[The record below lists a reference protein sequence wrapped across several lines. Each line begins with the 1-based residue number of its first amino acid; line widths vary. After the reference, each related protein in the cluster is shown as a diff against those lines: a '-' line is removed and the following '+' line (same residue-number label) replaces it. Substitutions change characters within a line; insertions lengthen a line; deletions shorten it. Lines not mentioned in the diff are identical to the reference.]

1 MKYEWILF
9 DADETL
15 FSFNSYLGL
24 KPLLSRYGV
33 EFSEEDYAA
42 FQAVNKPL
50 WIEYQEKKI
59 SAKELQT
66 RRFAHLSALTGQ
78 DPLVLNQELMAQ
90 MALVSA
96 PLEGVMDMLS
106 ALAGKVKMGI
116 ITNGF
121 HALQQKRLEN
131 TKTIDFFEMVV
142 VSEIVG
148 AAKPAP
154 EIFEYAFERIEDL
167 NKRSVLMVG
176 DTLTS
181 DILGGNQVGIDTCWF
196 NPQHQLN
203 DTTIQPTYEIQHIRQ
218 LVEIASGQF

>member
-90 MALVSA
+90 MALVST

-131 TKTIDFFEMVV
+131 TKTTDFFEMVV
-142 VSEIVG
+142 VSEVVG

-196 NPQHQLN
+196 NPQRQLN

-218 LVEIASGQF
+218 LVEIASGRF

>member
-50 WIEYQEKKI
+50 WVEYQEKKI
-59 SAKELQT
+59 NAKELQT

-90 MALVSA
+90 MALVST

-106 ALAGKVKMGI
+106 ALVGKVKMGI

-131 TKTIDFFEMVV
+131 TKTTDFFEMVV

-196 NPQHQLN
+196 NPQQQPN

>member
-33 EFSEEDYAA
+33 EFSEEDYVA

-90 MALVSA
+90 MALVST

-106 ALAGKVKMGI
+106 ALVGKVKMGI

-131 TKTIDFFEMVV
+131 TKTTDFFEMVV
-142 VSEIVG
+142 VSEVVG

-196 NPQHQLN
+196 NPQQQPN

>member
-50 WIEYQEKKI
+50 WVEYQEKKI
-59 SAKELQT
+59 NAKELQT

-90 MALVSA
+90 MALVST

-106 ALAGKVKMGI
+106 ALVGKVKMGI

-196 NPQHQLN
+196 NPQQQPN

>member
-90 MALVSA
+90 MALVST

-106 ALAGKVKMGI
+106 ALVGKVKMGI

-131 TKTIDFFEMVV
+131 TKTTDFFEMVV

-196 NPQHQLN
+196 NPQQQPN

>member
-90 MALVSA
+90 MALVST

-131 TKTIDFFEMVV
+131 TKTTDFFEMVV

-196 NPQHQLN
+196 NPQQQPN

>member
-90 MALVSA
+90 MALVST

-131 TKTIDFFEMVV
+131 TKTTDFFEMVV
-142 VSEIVG
+142 VSEVVG

-196 NPQHQLN
+196 NPQQQPN

>member
-50 WIEYQEKKI
+50 WVEYQEKKI
-59 SAKELQT
+59 NAKELQT

-90 MALVSA
+90 MALVST

-106 ALAGKVKMGI
+106 ALVGKVKMGI

-131 TKTIDFFEMVV
+131 TKTTDFFEMVV

-167 NKRSVLMVG
+167 NKSSVLMVG

-196 NPQHQLN
+196 NPQQQPN

>member
-90 MALVSA
+90 MALVST

-131 TKTIDFFEMVV
+131 TKMTDFFEMVV
-142 VSEIVG
+142 VSEVVG

-196 NPQHQLN
+196 NPQQQLN

-218 LVEIASGQF
+218 LVEIASGRF

>member
-90 MALVSA
+90 MALVST

-131 TKTIDFFEMVV
+131 TKTTDFFEMVV
-142 VSEIVG
+142 VSEVVG

-196 NPQHQLN
+196 NPQQQPN

-218 LVEIASGQF
+218 LVEIASGRF